1 MIKKIFLILSIF
13 FFFFLIV
20 IIFSFKNF
28 NQPTKK
34 FYKEN
39 GFKIGTTIYPLYYF
53 VSQISG
59 NKNDIILIL
68 PAGSDPHNF
77 DLNPEIFKKISQ
89 LDYLLITGLDIDF
102 WSSRIT
108 GVKTKVMT
116 QGLDLIKEDSYPDPH
131 FWFSLKENK
140 KLAKNILDFFILI
153 DEKNKDYYEKNYK
166 ELISKLEKFDE
177 NLKIELKDIKTRKLV
192 LEHNFLNYF
201 ARDYNF
207 QILGVLEKEN
217 GDLTPQ
223 EIKNLIEEIKK
234 NKIKV
239 IFGEKFKTEGKVE
252 NFAKDLNLKVYY
264 LDNLE
269 TGEGDFFER
278 YQENIK
284 IIKEALSVK

>member
-34 FYKEN
+34 FQKEN

-53 VSQISG
+53 ASQISG
-59 NKNDIILIL
+59 SKNDIILIL
-68 PAGSDPHNF
+68 PSGSDPHNF

-89 LDYLLITGLDIDF
+89 LDYLLVTGLDIDF

-116 QGLDLIKEDSYPDPH
+116 QGLDLIKKDSYPDPH

-177 NLKIELKDIKTRKLV
+177 NLKIELKEIKTRKLV

-234 NKIKV
+234 NDIKV

-269 TGEGDFFER
+269 TGEGNFFER